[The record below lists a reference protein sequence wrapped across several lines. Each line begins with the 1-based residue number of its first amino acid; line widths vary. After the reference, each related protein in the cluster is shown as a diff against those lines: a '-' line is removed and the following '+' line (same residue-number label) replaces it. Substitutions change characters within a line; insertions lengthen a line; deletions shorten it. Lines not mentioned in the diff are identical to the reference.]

1 MNLPIIY
8 QKSVGK
14 YGKLCGF
21 MKKTNFKNLQKPME
35 IKSLKVYNNSQIK
48 KSSGQVVN
56 PTSEKPSVYAGF
68 SGYRKNE
75 ISILPIIYQKN

>member
-35 IKSLKVYNNSQIK
+35 IKPLKVYNNSQIK
-48 KSSGQVVN
+48 ENSSGQGDPDEAAKLSPREFPIGGTVR
-56 PTSEKPSVYAGF
+56 KPQG
-68 SGYRKNE
+68 
-75 ISILPIIYQKN
+75 